1 MKNRSARGKRSQ
13 AGIRSSLIFIV
24 CLASFA
30 FLLVWML
37 QNRSA
42 VACLQTAVAR
52 LTSLVLNLFGNRTQ
66 VVGHTVV
73 SSRFNVE
80 VITACTGLYTVT
92 VFLSAVIA
100 YPSRFLAKLIGV
112 GYCIV
117 GISLLNVIRLASL
130 FYIGVYF
137 PGFLERA
144 HLVIWQSL
152 IIVFSLFL
160 WLLWAEKVA
169 HASYKR

>member
-1 MKNRSARGKRSQ
+1 MKNRSGRGKRSR
-13 AGIRSSLIFIV
+13 AGIRSGLIFTV
-24 CLASFA
+24 CLASSA
-30 FLLVWML
+30 ILLVWVL

-100 YPSRFLAKLIGV
+100 YPSRFLAKFIGV

-117 GISLLNVIRLASL
+117 GISLLNVIRLVSL

-137 PGFLERA
+137 PSFLERA
-144 HLVIWQSL
+144 HLLIWQSL